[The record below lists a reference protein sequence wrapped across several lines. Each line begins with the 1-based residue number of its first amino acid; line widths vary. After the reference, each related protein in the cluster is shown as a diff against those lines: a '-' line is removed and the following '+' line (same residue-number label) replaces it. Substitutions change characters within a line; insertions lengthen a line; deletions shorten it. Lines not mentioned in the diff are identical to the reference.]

1 MAKVDCMSP
10 DKEKLVRHIRDVSR
24 EMAKMANTASLDL
37 LGYLLSLVVAEAQN
51 LSDSELPAGPEDS
64 RRH

>member
-1 MAKVDCMSP
+1 MSP
-10 DKEKLVRHIRDVSR
+10 DKEKLIRHIHDVSR

-51 LSDSELPAGPEDS
+51 LSDSELPAGREDS